1 MAEPENDP
9 SSTEANCWT
18 RQIVSIRHLATWALF
33 VVALWMVLR
42 PALLT
47 TVTADDFVNPFAQA
61 AGAGFSP
68 KGIWT
73 YTVQNVTNSG
83 HFNYLGQLIGSLLVS
98 VWAWFIT
105 SAGVHF
111 TTVLAV
117 TKFCI
122 LLITIELCT
131 HTVER
136 LNLALEIT
144 ATRWR
149 SRLLLLV
156 TFGLLL
162 QVHVPWSNDP
172 VTSYPMAGY
181 GSVALGLGLIL
192 MADHAAEQGLSARP
206 VIGVSAL
213 AIVNVLYYE
222 LNVAAVGAAM
232 LILGWKSLTTR
243 QPRERLKLGLRSTAA
258 FAPSLT
264 VAAALVVASR
274 PSSANYTGTSL
285 GLESE
290 FVPQAM
296 AGLISSLPGS
306 SWHVA
311 GAWLDQPINTGPD
324 VTRFLL
330 IAGFSTAGVLSL
342 QRRVSQPAASDNRN
356 VRRAITL
363 VFALIA
369 YWVGATVIQAATTK
383 VQDEA
388 QGIGYVYTFYAVGSA
403 VVAIVLAVVLH
414 VLVRKIPQV
423 GRLAVL
429 GIVLIGAYQFSLN
442 STVTMR
448 FNEIMIPA
456 QNLLNVYSE
465 GRDEVQRCQALAWW
479 KSMGWP
485 EYYSMLTEDGMNA
498 SYEHYRGEPFC
509 RLESTE

>member
-1 MAEPENDP
+1 VANPESAP
-9 SSTEANCWT
+9 SLTEASYGT
-18 RQIVSIRHLATWALF
+18 KQIAFIRHLGAWALF

-68 KGIWT
+68 GGIWT
-73 YTVQNVTNSG
+73 YTVQSVTNSG
-83 HFNYLGQLIGSLLVS
+83 HFNYLGQLIGSLFVS
-98 VWAWFIT
+98 VWTWFIT

-122 LLITIELCT
+122 LLFTIELCT
-131 HTVER
+131 HAVER

-144 ATRWR
+144 ASRWR
-149 SRLLLLV
+149 CRLLLLV

-172 VTSYPMAGY
+172 VTNYPMAGY
-181 GSVALGLGLIL
+181 GSVALGIGLIL
-192 MADHAAEQGLSARP
+192 MADHAAEQGLPDRAM
-206 VIGVSAL
+206 IWLSAL

-232 LILGWKSLTTR
+232 LILGHKSLTAG

-258 FAPSLT
+258 LAPSLT
-264 VAAALVVASR
+264 VAVALVVTSR
-274 PSSANYTGTSL
+274 PSSANYTGTSV
-285 GLESE
+285 GLDTE
-290 FVPQAM
+290 FVPQVT

-311 GAWLDQPINTGPD
+311 GSWLDRPINSGLE

-330 IAGFSTAGVLSL
+330 IAGFLTAGVLLL
-342 QRRVSQPAASDNRN
+342 QPRVSRPTASGRRD

-403 VVAIVLAVVLH
+403 VVAIVLAIL
-414 VLVRKIPQV
+414 LFALIRKTPRV
-423 GRLAVL
+423 GRLAVV
-429 GIVLIGAYQFSLN
+429 GTVVIGAYQFSVN

-479 KSMGWP
+479 QSMGWP
-485 EYYSMLTEDGMNA
+485 EYYSTLTEDGMNA